1 MVFSILQQC
10 RKIFISQCL
19 IIYIIQFNNQRRYH
33 EKKLSKILVAIDGS
47 SYSMY
52 AAHHAIRLSL
62 QYDAQLVVLH
72 VLYPMEIHS
81 SFQIYEFI
89 HPIPIKEWIEIRK
102 IDIQKWFDSI
112 KKKAAEYSSSGTNKK
127 INMRF
132 EIIVSTSI
140 VRSILDY
147 AEKENV
153 DLIVVGTRG
162 HSGIK
167 KLLLGSTAL
176 GLVTYASCPVTVVK

>member
-1 MVFSILQQC
+1 
-10 RKIFISQCL
+10 L
-19 IIYIIQFNNQRRYH
+19 IIYIIKFNNQRYH

-47 SYSMY
+47 SYSMD
-52 AAHHAIRLSL
+52 AAHHAIILSL
-62 QYDAQLVVLH
+62 EHDAQLVVLH
-72 VLYPMEIHS
+72 VLYPMEIHP

-89 HPIPIKEWIEIRK
+89 QPIPIKKWIEIRK
-102 IDIQKWFDSI
+102 IEVQKWFDNL
-112 KKKAAEYSSSGTNKK
+112 KEKAAEYNSSGTNKK
-127 INMRF
+127 IDMKF

-140 VRSILDY
+140 VSSILDY